1 MKICIGKREA
11 KALCKVMDNVKEGS
25 AEEIREAFK
34 NAKQTKALKIN
45 VNLSGDVEVE
55 ISDEYMA
62 EFISVYGKYMSI
74 IIPQIK
80 ALFETAKMFQEESFA
95 VVNKYI
101 NA

>member
-1 MKICIGKREA
+1 MKICIEKREA
-11 KALCKVMDNVKEGS
+11 KALCKVMDNVKEGAS
-25 AEEIREAFK
+25 EEIKEAFK

-62 EFISVYGKYMSI
+62 EFISVYGKYMGI

-80 ALFETAKMFQEESFA
+80 VLFETVKTFQEEAFE
-95 VVNKYI
+95 VVGKYI